1 VQKFIGNDEQPR
13 PGSGENQGTCGRIFA
28 IVVRVR
34 TMIDRVL
41 AASRG
46 AALKAE
52 IPTLTPE
59 EWAEFI
65 DPLESLEPH
74 IEERETA

>member
-1 VQKFIGNDEQPR
+1 L
-13 PGSGENQGTCGRIFA
+13 T
-28 IVVRVR
+28 RVGGVDHR
-34 TMIDRVL
+34 FP
-41 AASRG
+41 SG

>member
-1 VQKFIGNDEQPR
+1 
-13 PGSGENQGTCGRIFA
+13 
-28 IVVRVR
+28 
-34 TMIDRVL
+34 MIDRVL

>member
-1 VQKFIGNDEQPR
+1 V
-13 PGSGENQGTCGRIFA
+13 
-28 IVVRVR
+28 
-34 TMIDRVL
+34 IDGPHRLDARRGVDHRFP
-41 AASRG
+41 SG